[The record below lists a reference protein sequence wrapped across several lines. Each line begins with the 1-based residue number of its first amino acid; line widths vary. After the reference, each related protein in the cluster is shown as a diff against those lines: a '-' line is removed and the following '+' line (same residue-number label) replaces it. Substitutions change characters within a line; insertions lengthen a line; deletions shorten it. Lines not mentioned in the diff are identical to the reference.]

1 MSIIRAIFGRPGV
14 RRSGGLSWDQ
24 YLDQFAFGGQS
35 YPYGSGFSQTLI
47 GAKQE
52 IADGSF
58 ESFVRT
64 AYRSNGVVF
73 AVMLARMALF
83 SEARFQFRRMSG
95 GRPGDL
101 FGTADLDILEHP
113 WFGGTTGDLLNKMLA
128 DADLA
133 GNSYIVRKGNQ
144 LVRMRPD
151 RVGIVTDGENVGGHI
166 YYPDGLGAG
175 MPYEVYMP
183 GEVAHFAP
191 ITDPLAKF
199 KGMSW
204 ITPIVREFAGDSA
217 ARDHKLAF
225 FENGATPNMV
235 VKLDKD
241 SKAAQ
246 STSAFKEWVERFR
259 ETEPKGRDV
268 YKTMY
273 LAGGTDVTIVGRD
286 MQQLDF
292 KQIQGAGETRIAAAG
307 GVPPVIVGLSEG
319 LQAATYSNYGQARRR
334 FADLTMRPLWR
345 NVAGSLAVIVPPPAG
360 ADLWYDDRDI
370 PFLAEDRKDAA
381 EIAGREA
388 ATIRT
393 LVEAGYKP
401 ETVIAA
407 IQNGDWSLLVHT
419 GALSVQLTPVG
430 ADGASVKEPAGAA
443 DVPARALAALI
454 APYLPK
460 AGASADPFDGP
471 APRAIG
477 FAPPA
482 RAGVFNDL
490 TAGDV
495 REFVA
500 NNVALLSAS
509 DAVVGGWRQGGVAH
523 LGIFTRHPGH
533 PNQKTHGRKGTPR
546 ADTQQMYKQADGS
559 YAPGR
564 AALHEEIIGDI
575 LKGGVPNDAP
585 EATILGGGPAAGKSN
600 IEKSGH
606 LGQQEGGI
614 VVNPDKVKA
623 RLPEYEDGQGASRVH
638 EESSDVSKMALA
650 RAQAQKLP
658 ITYDTTGDS
667 SYDSVKSK
675 ADAFHAK
682 GYKTNAE
689 YVTAPTSVA
698 IARSKARE
706 AATGRHVPE
715 TYLRQTHS
723 AVSRVVPQAVA
734 NRLWTNFRLWDT
746 GSGGAG
752 VLVASYRDRGAL
764 TIHKP
769 DLWDAFIAKGSE

>member
-1 MSIIRAIFGRPGV
+1 MSIIRSILSAARPT
-14 RRSGGLSWDQ
+14 RSGSLSWDQ
-24 YLDQFAFGGQS
+24 YLDYFAFGGQT
-35 YPYGSGFSQTLI
+35 YPIGGGFTQTLV

-52 IADGSF
+52 IADGTF
-58 ESFVRT
+58 ESYVHT

-83 SEARFQFRRMSG
+83 SEARFQFRRMIG

-101 FGTADLDILEHP
+101 FGDASLSILEHP
-113 WFGGTTGDLLNKMLA
+113 WFGGTTGDLLTRMLA

-133 GNSYIVRKGNQ
+133 GNAYVARKGNQ
-144 LVRMRPD
+144 LVRLRPD
-151 RVGIVTDGENVGGHI
+151 RVLIVTDGENVGGHV

-191 ITDPLAKF
+191 VPDPLARF

-204 ITPIVREFAGDSA
+204 ITPIVREYAGDSA

-225 FENGATPNMV
+225 FEHAATPNMV
-235 VKLDKD
+235 VKLDKE

-246 STSAFKEWVERFR
+246 STQAFKEWVERFR

-345 NVAGSLAVIVPPPAG
+345 NAAGSLAVLVPPPAG
-360 ADLWYDDRDI
+360 AELWYDDRDI

-401 ETVIAA
+401 ETVISA
-407 IQNGDWSLLVHT
+407 IQNGDWTLLVHT

-430 ADGASVKEPAGAA
+430 ADGASVKDPADAE
-443 DVPARALAALI
+443 DVPARKLAALI

-460 AGASADPFDGP
+460 AGASADPFDDGK
-471 APRAIG
+471 PRAQLG
-477 FAPPA
+477 FAAP
-482 RAGVFNDL
+482 
-490 TAGDV
+490 
-495 REFVA
+495 
-500 NNVALLSAS
+500 
-509 DAVVGGWRQGGVAH
+509 VV
-523 LGIFTRHPGH
+523 LRHPGH
-533 PNQKTHGRKGTPR
+533 PDQKVHGRPGGSAYTLL
-546 ADTQQMYKQADGS
+546 QAH
-559 YAPGR
+559 AM
-564 AALHEEIIGDI
+564 
-575 LKGGVPNDAP
+575 
-585 EATILGGGPAAGKSN
+585 
-600 IEKSGH
+600 
-606 LGQQEGGI
+606 EGGFTHSSHAGAPT
-614 VVNPDKVKA
+614 VGMMVSPYKA
-623 RLPEYEDGQGASRVH
+623 LEQQYDASSFRKEDIRAFRQKNAAKLAEPAHFMGGWRDGDTIYL
-638 EESSDVSKMALA
+638 DVS
-650 RAQAQKLP
+650 
-658 ITYDTTGDS
+658 I
-667 SYDSVKSK
+667 
-675 ADAFHAK
+675 H
-682 GYKTNAE
+682 
-689 YVTAPTSVA
+689 APTREVA
-698 IARSKARE
+698 KMIATS
-706 AATGRHVPE
+706 HNQ
-715 TYLRQTHS
+715 L
-723 AVSRVVPQAVA
+723 AVFD
-734 NRLWTNFRLWDT
+734 LET
-746 GSGGAG
+746 GS
-752 VLVASYRDRGAL
+752 VIKTD
-764 TIHKP
+764 
-769 DLWDAFIAKGSE
+769 DL